1 MDFPFQSISIFDDK
15 RAPRDLWSWAGSIM
29 TVLQRSIVLHLFR
42 GHVRQS
48 STLRQGFGFNLW
60 YIYIHLHA
68 RQISVMFNDFDAIFE
83 FWWWPYTVVPMLRAS
98 DYYPMLYHSITTFAT
113 HKVEAESLW
122 QTANFC
128 QVVAGELGKIPLDEG
143 EQFMFS
149 IMLKWSIKGNLTHI
163 WKISY
168 IFQFDTETK
177 DSNPMCVE
185 HGPRLFFWPHCT
197 WRNLREPAQTQ
208 AISSLGI
215 ALG

>member
-83 FWWWPYTVVPMLRAS
+83 FWWWPYTVVPMLQAS

-149 IMLKWSIKGNLTHI
+149 IML
-163 WKISY
+163 
-168 IFQFDTETK
+168 
-177 DSNPMCVE
+177 
-185 HGPRLFFWPHCT
+185 
-197 WRNLREPAQTQ
+197 
-208 AISSLGI
+208 
-215 ALG
+215 